1 MKLLVVALSVLL
13 ALGFSF
19 KLVLQILHLAFNLLL
34 GTLGS
39 LSLFPLVFQL
49 GLELSDLLGEVATE
63 FLSSLFLGCQLTLIV
78 GLGSL

>member
-1 MKLLVVALSVLL
+1 MKLLVMALSVFL

-19 KLVLQILHLAFNLLL
+19 ELVLQILHLTFNLLL

-49 GLELSDLLGEVATE
+49 GLKLSDLLGEVATK
-63 FLSSLFLGCQLTLIV
+63 LLGSLFLSC
-78 GLGSL
+78 